1 MQETEND
8 ILKRVRKIEI
18 KTRGLSN
25 EIFAGK
31 YHTAFRGRGM
41 SFSEVREYRAGDDVR
56 DIDWNVTA
64 RSRTPHIKVYEE
76 ERELTMMLLVD
87 VSGSRMFG
95 TTDRLKKNL
104 QTEIAAVLAF
114 SASENND
121 KVGCIFFSDRI
132 EKFIPPKKG
141 RSHILA
147 IIRELVGFEPQSRG
161 TRISEALRFLTN
173 VTKKHCTAFLLS
185 DFLDPGKDRTALED
199 ALKIASGKHD
209 LVGIRVSDPREA
221 ELPDVGIVEMKD
233 AETGRKAWVD
243 TSSARVREHYA
254 RVWQERRH
262 PLGAQTPP
270 HRHGRG
276 IDRRGLRRG
285 THQTIQTAMK
295 SIPNNPASTCSP
307 FARNGGIQ
315 PSAAAERQNAAQ
327 TPPSEAVPV
336 GLRSSGR
343 PKAGRTSI
351 TKRVKTALATA
362 LLTGLTT
369 VLYAAP
375 PTITARVEPDSIG
388 IGDRFD
394 VVIDVDRDL
403 VQVVEFPTFNP
414 PPQSGLEVVES
425 HPVDTLRRDGRHL
438 SLRKRYTLAAFEEGN
453 LGLGR
458 AQVLYLDKNITDTL
472 YTADTLRLQV
482 GTFQIDSTSHTI
494 YDIKA
499 QRTLPFRYGEISG
512 YVLWS
517 LLGLIVLGGAIYAGR
532 RLMARYARKVRDIFR
547 PAPPLPPHIAA
558 IQALETLH
566 NQKLWQSGRHKQYY
580 SGLTDIL
587 RTYLA
592 GRYGF
597 GAMEMTSDEILAAVR
612 RYDLPQK
619 CVMDLQAILR
629 DADLAK
635 FAKAQSEGTTNE
647 DNYLNAYY
655 FVEETKPAE
664 IAEEGTEQDDTQ

>member
-1 MQETEND
+1 
-8 ILKRVRKIEI
+8 
-18 KTRGLSN
+18 
-25 EIFAGK
+25 
-31 YHTAFRGRGM
+31 
-41 SFSEVREYRAGDDVR
+41 
-56 DIDWNVTA
+56 
-64 RSRTPHIKVYEE
+64 
-76 ERELTMMLLVD
+76 
-87 VSGSRMFG
+87 
-95 TTDRLKKNL
+95 
-104 QTEIAAVLAF
+104 
-114 SASENND
+114 
-121 KVGCIFFSDRI
+121 
-132 EKFIPPKKG
+132 
-141 RSHILA
+141 
-147 IIRELVGFEPQSRG
+147 
-161 TRISEALRFLTN
+161 
-173 VTKKHCTAFLLS
+173 
-185 DFLDPGKDRTALED
+185 
-199 ALKIASGKHD
+199 
-209 LVGIRVSDPREA
+209 
-221 ELPDVGIVEMKD
+221 
-233 AETGRKAWVD
+233 
-243 TSSARVREHYA
+243 
-254 RVWQERRH
+254 
-262 PLGAQTPP
+262 
-270 HRHGRG
+270 
-276 IDRRGLRRG
+276 
-285 THQTIQTAMK
+285 MK

-425 HPVDTLRRDGRHL
+425 HPGGHPPARRTPPEPAQTLHAGGVRGGQPRPGTRTSAL
-438 SLRKRYTLAAFEEGN
+438 SGQEHH
-453 LGLGR
+453 
-458 AQVLYLDKNITDTL
+458 DTL

-499 QRTLPFRYGEISG
+499 QRTLALPLRRNQRLRPLE
-512 YVLWS
+512 